1 MSSAA
6 TLPVLLAAALI
17 SSGATGDEPSKG
29 SNAPAS
35 EPLRGTKWLTL
46 EDDIASQLVA
56 GVDRFLLREIEL
68 SVARRGRYWDRDT
81 SSAAYDKSIEAN
93 RERFRRII
101 GAARDRRV
109 KFDDVELIATTR
121 QPALVAKSAGLEVYA
136 VRWPVL
142 KGIHGEGLLLRPT
155 EGEPVADVVA
165 IPDAGQTPEM
175 LVGLTSGIA
184 PESQFVR
191 RLAENGCRV
200 IVPTII
206 NRNTEFSTALRGKRR
221 TNITH
226 RELLY
231 RPAFTLGRHII
242 GYEVHKI
249 LAAVDWF
256 AAQAEDVAR
265 SGDRPQRVDVR
276 RGSPDPA
283 AGADRRSQPTDCP
296 ADSGD
301 LRSEGV
307 ARSGDRPQ
315 RVGRGIGVIGYGE
328 GGLLAMYSGALD
340 TRIDVT
346 GVSGYF
352 DSRQNI
358 WQEPL
363 DRNVF
368 GLLYEFGDAEIAGL
382 IAPRALIAE
391 AAAFPDVT
399 ILPGTGGG
407 PGRLVTPPVEVI
419 RKEMERARGLV
430 KGLEPQ
436 PVTELVVSGNGAGPF
451 GTQALLD
458 RFLDQLAAGRS
469 GRSRQTSDQGEE
481 FQILRNLTKG
491 FTFDPNER
499 LRRQYDEINAYTQR
513 MLVESPYVREQFM
526 SKADRASRD
535 PRKYQQTIEW
545 YREYFRN
552 EVVGSFDRELAAP
565 NPRSRKII
573 DTDTRTGYEVVLDVF
588 PPDVFAYGILQIP
601 KDIKPGERRPLVVCQ
616 HGLEGR
622 PQLVIGEDRYEAY
635 RAFATQLAE
644 RGFVTFAPQNIYLF
658 GDRFRTLQR
667 KANAI
672 KKTLYSIMVPQHE
685 QIVRWLGTLDFVDPD
700 RIGFYGLSYGGVSAM
715 KIPPLVD
722 GYCLSICS
730 ANFNDWTW
738 KVCSDRF
745 VAGYYGL
752 GEYEMFEFDLGCT
765 FGHAEMAALICPR
778 PFMVERG
785 HLDRVGTDER
795 VGSEYAKVRRLYA
808 DLQIPDRT
816 EIEHFYGGHV
826 INGHGTFDFLH
837 KHLHWPMATEN
848 GK

>member
-1 MSSAA
+1 ME
-6 TLPVLLAAALI
+6 
-17 SSGATGDEPSKG
+17 G
-29 SNAPAS
+29 
-35 EPLRGTKWLTL
+35 
-46 EDDIASQLVA
+46 DIASQLVA
-56 GVDRFLLREIEL
+56 GVNRFLLREIEL
-68 SVARRGRYWDRDT
+68 SVARRARYWDRGT
-81 SSAAYDKSIEAN
+81 SSATAYDKSIEAN
-93 RERFRRII
+93 RVRFRRII

-109 KFDDVELIATTR
+109 AFDDLELIATTR
-121 QPALVAKSAGLEVYA
+121 QPALVAKSAKLEIYA

-175 LVGLTSGIA
+175 LVGLTPGIA
-184 PESQFVR
+184 PESQFAR
-191 RLAENGCRV
+191 RLAVNGCRV
-200 IVPTII
+200 IVPTVID
-206 NRNTEFSTALRGKRR
+206 RGTEFSTASRGTRR

-242 GYEVHKI
+242 GYEVHKV

-256 AAQAEDVAR
+256 ATQAEDVAR
-265 SGDRPQRVDVR
+265 SGDRPQR
-276 RGSPDPA
+276 P
-283 AGADRRSQPTDCP
+283 
-296 ADSGD
+296 
-301 LRSEGV
+301 

-315 RVGRGIGVIGYGE
+315 QAERLQGVRGRIGVVGYGE

-340 TRIDVT
+340 ARVDAT

-352 DSRQNI
+352 DSRQNV

-368 GLLYEFGDAEIAGL
+368 GLLYEFGDAEIAGM
-382 IAPRALIAE
+382 IAPRALVVE

-399 ILPGTGGG
+399 IPPGTGGG
-407 PGRLVTPPVEVI
+407 PGRLVTPPVDVVH
-419 RKEMERARGLV
+419 KEMQRARGLV

-436 PVTELVVSGNGAGPF
+436 PAMELVVSGDGTGPF
-451 GTQALLD
+451 GTQA
-458 RFLDQLAAGRS
+458 FLEKFLEQLAAAGSESAGR
-469 GRSRQTSDQGEE
+469 RSRQTLDQDE
-481 FQILRNLTKG
+481 QARILANSATNV
-491 FTFDPNER
+491 TFDPHER

-535 PRKYQQTIEW
+535 PQKYQQSIEW

-552 EVVGSFDRELAAP
+552 EVVGKFDHELADP

-573 DTDTRTGYEVVLDVF
+573 DTDTLTGYEVVLDVF

-601 KDIKPGERRPLVVCQ
+601 KDIKPGQRRPLVVCQ

-622 PQLVIGEDRYEAY
+622 PQLVIGEQRYDAY

-685 QIVRWLGTLDFVDPD
+685 QIVRWLGTLNFVDAD

-745 VAGYYGL
+745 VSGYYPS

-826 INGHGTFDFLH
+826 INGRGTFDFLH
-837 KHLHWPMATEN
+837 EHLHWPMEAEN

>member
-1 MSSAA
+1 
-6 TLPVLLAAALI
+6 VAALI
-17 SSGATGDEPSKG
+17 GSGATGDEPLKN
-29 SNAPAS
+29 SNAPPS
-35 EPLRGTKWLTL
+35 ELLDGTKRLTM
-46 EDDIASQLVA
+46 EGDIASQLVA

-68 SVARRGRYWDRDT
+68 SVARRARYWDRDT
-81 SSAAYDKSIEAN
+81 SSAAAYDQSIDAN
-93 RERFRRII
+93 RERLRRII

-109 KFDDVELIATTR
+109 RFDDLELTATTKR
-121 QPALVAKSAGLEVYA
+121 PALVAKDAGFEVYT

-155 EGEPVADVVA
+155 EGAPVADVVA

-175 LVGLTSGIA
+175 LVGLTPGIT
-184 PESQFVR
+184 PESQFAR

-200 IVPTII
+200 IVPMVTD
-206 NRNTEFSTALRGKRR
+206 RGTEFSTALRGTRR
-221 TNITH
+221 TNVTH

-242 GYEVHKI
+242 GYEVHKV
-249 LAAVDWF
+249 LAAVGWF
-256 AAQAEDVAR
+256 ATQAEDVAR
-265 SGDRPQRVDVR
+265 SGDRPQR
-276 RGSPDPA
+276 A
-283 AGADRRSQPTDCP
+283 ATQEEDTR
-296 ADSGD
+296 
-301 LRSEGV
+301 
-307 ARSGDRPQ
+307 
-315 RVGRGIGVIGYGE
+315 IGVIGYGE
-328 GGLLAMYSGALD
+328 GGLLAMYSGSLD

-368 GLLYEFGDAEIAGL
+368 GLLDEFGDAEIAGM
-382 IAPRALIAE
+382 IAPRALIVE

-399 ILPGTGGG
+399 IPPGRGGG
-407 PGRLVTPPVEVI
+407 PGRLITPPVEVVQ
-419 RKEMERARGLV
+419 KEVERARGLV
-430 KGLEPQ
+430 KRLEPQ
-436 PVTELVVSGNGAGPF
+436 PVMELVVSGDGAGPF
-451 GTQALLD
+451 GTQPFVG
-458 RFLDQLAAGRS
+458 RFLGQLTAAGSERIGS
-469 GRSRQTSDQGEE
+469 RSRQTLDQGEGA
-481 FQILRNLTKG
+481 QILTNSATD
-491 FTFDPNER
+491 FTYDPNER

-513 MLVESPYVREQFM
+513 MLVESSYEREQFM

-535 PRKYQQTIEW
+535 PQKYQQSVEW
-545 YREYFRN
+545 YRDYFRN
-552 EVVGSFDRELAAP
+552 EVVGSFDCELAEL

-573 DTDTRTGYEVVLDVF
+573 DTETRTGYEVVLDVF

-601 KDIKPGERRPLVVCQ
+601 KDIKPGERRPMVVCQ

-622 PQLVIGEDRYEAY
+622 PQQVIGEDRYGAY

-672 KKTLYSIMVPQHE
+672 KKTLYSVMVPQHE
-685 QIVRWLGTLDFVDPD
+685 QIVRWLRTLDFVDAD

-745 VAGYYGL
+745 VSSYYGL

-816 EIEHFYGGHV
+816 EIEHFYGVHV
-826 INGHGTFDFLH
+826 INGQGTFDFLH
-837 KHLHWPMATEN
+837 KHLRWPATTESE
-848 GK
+848 K